1 MRNARGEDVNRLR
14 NKPGGSDG
22 DDDAKDRCQRR
33 TASKAVA
40 LLEELGIL
48 KETTGR
54 QRDRTF
60 SYHRY
65 LDRLRAGIGPM

>member
-1 MRNARGEDVNRLR
+1 MKLLETT
-14 NKPGGSDG
+14 KP
-22 DDDAKDRCQRR
+22 

-40 LLEELGIL
+40 VLEKLGVL

-65 LDRLRAGIGPM
+65 LDRLQVGTGPV